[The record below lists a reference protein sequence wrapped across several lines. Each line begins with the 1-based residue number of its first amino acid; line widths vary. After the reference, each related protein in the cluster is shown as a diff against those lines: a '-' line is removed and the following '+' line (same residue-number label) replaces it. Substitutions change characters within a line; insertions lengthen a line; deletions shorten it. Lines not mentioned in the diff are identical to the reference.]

1 MSFVHLF
8 PKSLER
14 PSFYSPNMH
23 AGIMNFSLKKKFV
36 LFSVPKTLEDL
47 VNDPSNS
54 LDEICKRLDT
64 PTPGLGSFEKIAIYY
79 GYDVFTVQSRFNTS
93 PYGPSKAMILAI
105 IAEHPDVTVESFA
118 RVVVEQT
125 RRENVARLLR
135 EFDSRR

>member
-1 MSFVHLF
+1 
-8 PKSLER
+8 
-14 PSFYSPNMH
+14 MH
-23 AGIMNFSLKKKFV
+23 AGIMNFLSKKKCV

-64 PTPGLGSFEKIAIYY
+64 PTAGLGSYENIAKYY
-79 GYDVFTVQSRFNTS
+79 GYDVYTVQSRFNTS

-105 IAEHPDVTVESFA
+105 MAEHPDVTVESFA

>member
-1 MSFVHLF
+1 
-8 PKSLER
+8 
-14 PSFYSPNMH
+14 
-23 AGIMNFSLKKKFV
+23 
-36 LFSVPKTLEDL
+36 VPKTLEDL

-64 PTPGLGSFEKIAIYY
+64 PTAGLGSYENIAKYY
-79 GYDVFTVQSRFNTS
+79 GYDVYTVQSRFNTS

-105 IAEHPDVTVESFA
+105 MAEHPDATVESFA
-118 RVVVEQT
+118 RVVVQQT